1 MTMDQIYHGCVYANA
16 DGTRK
21 IMASGENVLVR
32 TNKCF
37 WKDPVDVV
45 TQIKTHSMT
54 KKELCVS
61 RGVFNNYFMRKTGSG
76 FDFLEE

>member
-1 MTMDQIYHGCVYANA
+1 MDRINHGCVYANA

-21 IMASGENVLVR
+21 IIANGENCLVR

-45 TQIKTHSMT
+45 TRVRTRSMT
-54 KKELCVS
+54 KTKRCVS
-61 RGVFNNYFMRKTGSG
+61 MHAFNYYFRRKTGSS
-76 FDFLEE
+76 FDFLEG